1 MMQVMTP
8 EECAAR
14 QSIMLTHYV
23 GSVEIEAM
31 CMIDMINQHVIPSVK
46 DLPTFQKP
54 LADAVATL
62 KKAVAAIHHEGDEK
76 AKANLARHLRLETM
90 IR

>member
-1 MMQVMTP
+1 
-8 EECAAR
+8 
-14 QSIMLTHYV
+14 MLTHYV

-46 DLPTFQKP
+46 DMPNFPKQLVE
-54 LADAVATL
+54 AVATL
-62 KKAVAAIHHEGDEK
+62 QKAVAAIHHESDDK